1 MGTTINT
8 VKKSFS
14 ELMKLVR
21 ERSHEP
27 VYRVVNIEQDEAKD
41 YYATIQVIGKNITF
55 KAKPEEILA
64 DDAMTDKFSPRDVRN
79 LTYLGY
85 LGINAPKY
93 KILAKQMT
101 QDNRVVFAI
110 HKKGSK
116 KVEVKTADELSTNE
130 DIITHLDQKDAH
142 MVGYTAASEQE
153 QLLKAEKENLRAE
166 KRLQK

>member
-1 MGTTINT
+1 MGAKLQ
-8 VKKSFS
+8 VLKKSFRD
-14 ELMKLVR
+14 LMKTIR
-21 ERSHEP
+21 ERGSDP
-27 VYRVVNIEQDEAKD
+27 VYRVVNIEQDNLQD
-41 YYATIQVIGKNITF
+41 YYATIQIVGKNITF
-55 KAKPEEILA
+55 KAKPEDILA

-101 QDNRVVFAI
+101 QDNRVVFAV

-130 DIITHLDQKDAH
+130 EILTNLNQKDAH
-142 MVGYTAASEQE
+142 MVGYTTASEQE
-153 QLLKAEKENLRAE
+153 QLLKLEKERLR
-166 KRLQK
+166 KSISS